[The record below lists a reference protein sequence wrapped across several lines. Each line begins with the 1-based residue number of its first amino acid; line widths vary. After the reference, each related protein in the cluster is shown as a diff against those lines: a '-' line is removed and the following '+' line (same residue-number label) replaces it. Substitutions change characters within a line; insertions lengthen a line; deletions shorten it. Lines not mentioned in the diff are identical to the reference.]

1 MESVAQ
7 QIPLEHFLV
16 LSAIL
21 FSLGVYGVLTR
32 RNAVL
37 ILMSVELML
46 NAASINMV
54 AFAAYA
60 APAGSVAIGIIFAI
74 FIITVAAAELGL
86 ALAIILRVFRNRGTA
101 NVDEVSDL
109 RW

>member
-1 MESVAQ
+1 VEAVTQ

-21 FSLGVYGVLTR
+21 FSIGVYGVLTR

-60 APAGSVAIGIIFAI
+60 SPERFIGIIFAI
-74 FIITVAAAELGL
+74 FIITIAAAEAGL

-101 NVDEVSDL
+101 NVDEVDEL
-109 RW
+109 KW